1 MCVTALVFEADSRW
15 GHDHKTHRE
24 VRTGSSMRF
33 NSSGRGEM
41 FRIKLGCSLGHSTV
55 LIRLAH
61 QCASADAG
69 GGGMDVQSV
78 DRRCPLCFCS
88 VFVD

>member
-1 MCVTALVFEADSRW
+1 M
-15 GHDHKTHRE
+15 HRE

-41 FRIKLGCSLGHSTV
+41 FRIKLGCSLDHPAV

-69 GGGMDVQSV
+69 GGAWMCAECRQALPVV
-78 DRRCPLCFCS
+78 FCS
-88 VFVD
+88 VLAD